1 MRLIY
6 HSLRDHAEMLNL
18 DADEDQMVLSSEVLV
33 ELNRGLEY
41 VKR

>member
-6 HSLRDHAEMLNL
+6 HSLRDDTEMLNL
-18 DADEDQMVLSSEVLV
+18 DADEDHMVLSSEVLV
-33 ELNRGLEY
+33 ELDRDLEY